1 MWSKVAKLASP
12 APRRTPAPA
21 QSPKPADTALIFS
34 QLDAAL
40 AGSTPPR
47 GPDETRELV
56 ARLLVQLLAALKAGS
71 GGAAGAL
78 DEGTEH
84 LLQSNAL
91 SALVEQVEGDP
102 ALREELVRWYARA
115 VIELDEAWLSH
126 GTVNKPLVRL
136 LRRCVDEEG
145 GLGRDEELAVVRV
158 MCIVAERIKTRPELL
173 AIFFREKGPRLGKKD
188 VSTSIAAAM
197 NRRVP
202 FASTSAALDDPPA
215 SPTLSQATMS
225 DASAPFGTSQ
235 ASSTASPRRR
245 AEHDFLLFSYLLRFI
260 HREGEIGDS
269 AREGVLSLVDVALGY
284 PSLYNPSLGMH
295 RTSSASTV
303 SPATVLT
310 PSAPPAA
317 AREAVL
323 AFAEY
328 LLDSDFAEVLGAGL
342 GALYGLLPSKLVVR
356 SADTTGT
363 ADAGGTTGSLAG
375 AMVLGGMGALHDE
388 EDAEEAQRLREEE
401 ELRLR
406 GEGYGLTGT
415 TDFSEGLD
423 GFLKLVEFAQDVL
436 RRSTDG
442 GVSEDDSDE
451 ARQQHLVMVALTS
464 AILDAIRDLFLRSVL
479 YPSVLECSETDG
491 SAVAVLT
498 YLDAMVGVVQEG
510 SKLEAAV
517 LGYLF
522 AEDDR
527 TAAGAAARSS
537 RPSVG
542 SNASPPASSS
552 LLSPASQVKRR
563 KSSALLLIE
572 RASSHDASDYYSAS
586 GRFSL
591 RDLLVSNVS
600 SPAPATATAALK
612 LLKTLLAKH
621 DRWSTALLDPILDE
635 AATSFPIA
643 LRAPPPA
650 LIDDDDDSD
659 DDDAPFVYPT
669 PAPESNSEDF
679 AYPSVEPAT
688 PRASRPSA
696 FAKTPAAA
704 LRPLL
709 GMPLP
714 STPTSSLHRDSLD
727 TLLSLVGS
735 IDPSYRRSRAMGSGS
750 EIVTT
755 GFANYLRDAEANL
768 AGELGFRRGLGAP
781 PADAREA
788 AEPPS
793 HVLPQARRRSTLFG
807 PSAPSLT
814 GRDFARAK
822 TGYRHKLKPNAKI
835 VALLLDSLAHFFS
848 HSPDLNLT
856 LTAVLATLALSPYR
870 SLDSWL
876 LPVVKAVK
884 LEEPFASPRARSGA
898 GSPRSDDGDDR
909 SDDFEVDERSRHAA
923 LLSPHP
929 SSPFPSSG
937 SAPPSAT
944 RAALATSDSLLSIL
958 DALAQSVEKYRRAI
972 PRFDEFLTE
981 RRQGLFFAD
990 NLADAL
996 EGDELGSALDENAFG
1011 PPQQPTA
1018 PAPAQPAPKQAPS
1031 SSFGLGSFFSPRK
1044 SGHKRSPSSP
1054 TAFQTPTRPG
1064 QVRRPS
1070 QLRRSASDE
1079 SLAPLSPS
1087 RIVPPTTAQGLAP
1100 PAAAQQQQG
1109 PASPFAAHYRQ
1120 TGAITVQPVVVAT
1133 PASIARSA
1141 ARGASDAG
1149 EEDEDED
1156 ERPPDSPTRR
1166 LSFAPGR
1173 SSSPSARSS
1182 ASSSA
1187 LSDRQRAGYGSSSG
1201 KARPPPVVSLSM
1213 VLDNVIVLEEFV
1225 KELAAIVYVRRAVG
1239 IDAVQFVE

>member
-56 ARLLVQLLAALKAGS
+56 ARLLGQLLAALKTGS
-71 GGAAGAL
+71 GGGVGAL

-102 ALREELVRWYARA
+102 ALREELVRWYGRA

-126 GTVNKPLVRL
+126 GAVNKPLVRL

-145 GLGRDEELAVVRV
+145 GLSRDEELAVVRV

-173 AIFFREKGPRLGKKD
+173 AIFFREKGPRFGKKD
-188 VSTSIAAAM
+188 VSTSIATAM

-202 FASTSAALDDPPA
+202 FASTSAALGDPPA

-235 ASSTASPRRR
+235 ASSSASPRRR

-310 PSAPPAA
+310 PSATPAA

-363 ADAGGTTGSLAG
+363 ADVGGPTGSLAG

-388 EDAEEAQRLREEE
+388 EDGEEVQRLREEE
-401 ELRLR
+401 ELRMR

-442 GVSEDDSDE
+442 GTSEDDSDE
-451 ARQQHLVMVALTS
+451 ARQQHLVMAALTS
-464 AILDAIRDLFLRSVL
+464 AILDAIRDLFLQSVL

-498 YLDAMVGVVQEG
+498 YLDAMLGVVQEG

-527 TAAGAAARSS
+527 TAAGAPARSS

-552 LLSPASQVKRR
+552 LLSPASKVKRR

-572 RASSHDASDYYSAS
+572 RASSHGASDYYSAS

-612 LLKTLLAKH
+612 LLQTLLAKH

-650 LIDDDDDSD
+650 LIDDDDSD

-669 PAPESNSEDF
+669 PAPDSSSEDF

-709 GMPLP
+709 GLPLP
-714 STPTSSLHRDSLD
+714 STSTSSLHRDSLD

-768 AGELGFRRGLGAP
+768 AGELGFRRGLGAS

-788 AEPPS
+788 AAPPS
-793 HVLPQARRRSTLFG
+793 HLLPQARRRTTLFG
-807 PSAPSLT
+807 SSAPLLT

-835 VALLLDSLAHFFS
+835 VALLLESLAHFFS

-870 SLDSWL
+870 SLDNWL
-876 LPVVKAVK
+876 LPVVRAAKS
-884 LEEPFASPRARSGA
+884 EEPFASPRARSGA

-929 SSPFPSSG
+929 SSFVPSSG

-944 RAALATSDSLLSIL
+944 RAALAMSDSLLSIL

-1011 PPQQPTA
+1011 SPQQPTA
-1018 PAPAQPAPKQAPS
+1018 PTPAQPAPKQVPS
-1031 SSFGLGSFFSPRK
+1031 STFGLGSFFSPRK

-1087 RIVPPTTAQGLAP
+1087 RIVPTTAQGLAP

-1141 ARGASDAG
+1141 ARRAADAD

-1156 ERPPDSPTRR
+1156 GRPPDSPTRR
-1166 LSFAPGR
+1166 LSSAPGR

-1187 LSDRQRAGYGSSSG
+1187 LSDRKRTGDGSSSG